1 MSPGSVPPSSLGTAT
16 DCQYWARAPP
26 SSSALVIS
34 GVMRERRRVSVS
46 RSLTT
51 VVEVSSSLRSMRT
64 PTPPEEEIEFLAPLT
79 CRSAAAETSST
90 VTAVVESNSAWATLA
105 RNAASARMT
114 SR

>member
-1 MSPGSVPPSSLGTAT
+1 MS
-16 DCQYWARAPP
+16 
-26 SSSALVIS
+26 
-34 GVMRERRRVSVS
+34 
-46 RSLTT
+46 
-51 VVEVSSSLRSMRT
+51 T

-105 RNAASARMT
+105 RSAASARMT